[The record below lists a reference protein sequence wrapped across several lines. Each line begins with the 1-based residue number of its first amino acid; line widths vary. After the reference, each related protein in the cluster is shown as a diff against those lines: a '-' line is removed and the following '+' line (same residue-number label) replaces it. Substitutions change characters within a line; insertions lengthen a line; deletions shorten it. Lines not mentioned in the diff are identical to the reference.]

1 MVVRRIARPL
11 MAAVFIAGGID
22 TLRNPASRARKAEPV
37 TEPLTEP
44 LAKVAGVSQIDPR
57 QVVLA
62 DAGVKIGAGLLLATN
77 RLPRLSAFLLAC
89 SLAPTTVAGHPF
101 WESRDREERAQQRL
115 HFLKNL
121 AILGGLLIAAVDTGG
136 RESVPHKARRALQ
149 RNGGR

>member
-11 MAAVFIAGGID
+11 MAAVFITGGID
-22 TLRNPASRARKAEPV
+22 TLRRPGARVRKAEPI

-57 QVVLA
+57 QLVLA
-62 DAGVKIGAGLLLATN
+62 DAAVKVGAGLMLATN
-77 RLPRLSAFLLAC
+77 RLPRLSAFQLAC

-101 WESRDREERAQQRL
+101 WEVRDREERAQQRL

-121 AILGGLLIAAVDTGG
+121 AILGGLLIAAVDSGG
-136 RESVPHKARRALQ
+136 RESVPHKARRALHLE
-149 RNGGR
+149 GGR